1 MLSTFQ
7 FNAMA
12 KNFERI
18 KELLAQMIETSYA
31 WHNQEIADIIRA
43 WKIKYSD
50 EEVIKVLTTILG
62 QESETEYS
70 FKTMENTMS

>member
-1 MLSTFQ
+1 MP
-7 FNAMA
+7 

-31 WHNQEIADIIRA
+31 WHNQEIPDIIRA

-70 FKTMENTMS
+70 FKDMEGTMS